1 MSFSEASKLISAMWN
16 AMGIDTKKQYHERS
30 EKQKEVYQTYQASR
44 KTETTP
50 TDEPAAATSPQVT
63 TETKTLVEVTP
74 PTQQT
79 ASYADLTTGAEQVVG
94 GTAVSQRQSVA
105 PPLVTSPPPPPPPP
119 PAPPATKVVMKESRH
134 CVNDGCFKDAVY
146 TDYRGPRYCSNECVV
161 QHCKSVFQE
170 WVAQRKVA
178 T

>member
-1 MSFSEASKLISAMWN
+1 M
-16 AMGIDTKKQYHERS
+16 
-30 EKQKEVYQTYQASR
+30 YQTYQASR

-79 ASYADLTTGAEQVVG
+79 TSYVGLTTGAEQVVG

-105 PPLVTSPPPPPPPP
+105 PPLATSPPPP
-119 PAPPATKVVMKESRH
+119 PAPPATKVVVCTIDST
-134 CVNDGCFKDAVY
+134 VY
-146 TDYRGPRYCSNECVV
+146 AIGTASVPMQNVFCLNV
-161 QHCKSVFQE
+161 QG
-170 WVAQRKVA
+170 
-178 T
+178 